1 MTFTAVPDALG
12 VLAPPAKKPPELQK

>member
-12 VLAPPAKKPPELQK
+12 VVAPPAIQPSDLH